1 MKTKHLLALLLLALL
16 PLPLTADIRLPA
28 VIGDN
33 MVLQQQTDVLLWGEA
48 SPRCNITLEPSWSQ
62 SVYTPRTD
70 DDGNWKITLPTITA
84 GGPYKI
90 AITAGKDTKTLK
102 NVLLGEV
109 WLCGGQSNM
118 DVSFRG
124 LANQPVADA
133 ADEILDSAYP
143 DLRLFRV
150 KRDFSLQPRHDC
162 RGSWT
167 VSSPESAE
175 TFSAIGFLF
184 GRMLHQREKVP
195 VGMIV
200 CAWGG
205 SEVEA
210 WMSRENLMRFAGV
223 RFRESAD
230 LRTAN
235 VTPTALYNAMLLPI
249 SGYTIKGC
257 IFYQGEA
264 NITDPAAYRTRFPAM
279 VAEWRA
285 RWGEEFPFF
294 YVQLAP
300 YGYTNMGWSP
310 DQTQAAR
317 FREVQQQCM
326 SDIPRSGMVATT
338 DIGAVHTIHPPD
350 KKTVAKRLLY
360 LAYARCYGYKGFE
373 CSGPVYKSMEIQGEN
388 IALSF
393 DHAPYGVSSYGEP
406 LAGFE
411 IAGEDRIFH
420 PAEAW
425 LKGRSTVIVHS
436 GEVKAPIAVRYC
448 YKNYAYGNLYN
459 NYGIVAPPFRT
470 DDWNE

>member
-62 SVYTPRTD
+62 SVYTTRTD

-167 VSSPESAE
+167 VS
-175 TFSAIGFLF
+175 
-184 GRMLHQREKVP
+184 
-195 VGMIV
+195 
-200 CAWGG
+200 
-205 SEVEA
+205 
-210 WMSRENLMRFAGV
+210 
-223 RFRESAD
+223 
-230 LRTAN
+230 
-235 VTPTALYNAMLLPI
+235 
-249 SGYTIKGC
+249 
-257 IFYQGEA
+257 
-264 NITDPAAYRTRFPAM
+264 
-279 VAEWRA
+279 
-285 RWGEEFPFF
+285 
-294 YVQLAP
+294 
-300 YGYTNMGWSP
+300 
-310 DQTQAAR
+310 
-317 FREVQQQCM
+317 
-326 SDIPRSGMVATT
+326 
-338 DIGAVHTIHPPD
+338 
-350 KKTVAKRLLY
+350 
-360 LAYARCYGYKGFE
+360 
-373 CSGPVYKSMEIQGEN
+373 
-388 IALSF
+388 
-393 DHAPYGVSSYGEP
+393 
-406 LAGFE
+406 
-411 IAGEDRIFH
+411 
-420 PAEAW
+420 
-425 LKGRSTVIVHS
+425 
-436 GEVKAPIAVRYC
+436 
-448 YKNYAYGNLYN
+448 
-459 NYGIVAPPFRT
+459 
-470 DDWNE
+470 

>member
-1 MKTKHLLALLLLALL
+1 
-16 PLPLTADIRLPA
+16 
-28 VIGDN
+28 
-33 MVLQQQTDVLLWGEA
+33 
-48 SPRCNITLEPSWSQ
+48 
-62 SVYTPRTD
+62 
-70 DDGNWKITLPTITA
+70 
-84 GGPYKI
+84 
-90 AITAGKDTKTLK
+90 
-102 NVLLGEV
+102 
-109 WLCGGQSNM
+109 M

-285 RWGEEFPFF
+285 RWGAEFPFF

-406 LAGFE
+406 LAGFQ

-436 GEVKAPIAVRYC
+436 DEVKTPVAVRYC

-459 NYGIVAPPFRT
+459 NYGIAAPPFRT

>member
-16 PLPLTADIRLPA
+16 PLPLTAGIRLPA

-33 MVLQQQTDVLLWGEA
+33 MVLQQQADVLLWGEA

-62 SVYTPRTD
+62 SVYTTRTD
-70 DDGNWKITLPTITA
+70 DDGNWKITLPTIAA
-84 GGPYKI
+84 GGPYEI
-90 AITAGKDTKTLK
+90 AITAGNDTKTLK

-264 NITDPAAYRTRFPAM
+264 NIIRPGGLPHAVPGHGRRVARTL
-279 VAEWRA
+279 
-285 RWGEEFPFF
+285 G
-294 YVQLAP
+294 
-300 YGYTNMGWSP
+300 
-310 DQTQAAR
+310 
-317 FREVQQQCM
+317 
-326 SDIPRSGMVATT
+326 
-338 DIGAVHTIHPPD
+338 
-350 KKTVAKRLLY
+350 
-360 LAYARCYGYKGFE
+360 
-373 CSGPVYKSMEIQGEN
+373 
-388 IALSF
+388 
-393 DHAPYGVSSYGEP
+393 
-406 LAGFE
+406 
-411 IAGEDRIFH
+411 
-420 PAEAW
+420 
-425 LKGRSTVIVHS
+425 
-436 GEVKAPIAVRYC
+436 
-448 YKNYAYGNLYN
+448 
-459 NYGIVAPPFRT
+459 
-470 DDWNE
+470 

>member
-1 MKTKHLLALLLLALL
+1 MKTKHLLALLLLVLF

-28 VIGDN
+28 IIGDN
-33 MVLQQQTDVLLWGEA
+33 MVLQQQADVLLWGEA

-62 SVYTPRTD
+62 NVYTTRTD
-70 DDGNWKITLPTITA
+70 DDGNWKITLPTIAA
-84 GGPYKI
+84 GGPYEI
-90 AITAGKDTKTLK
+90 AITAGKDTRTLK

-167 VSSPESAE
+167 VSSPVSAE
-175 TFSAIGFLF
+175 TFSAVGFLF

-223 RFRESAD
+223 RFRKSAD
-230 LRTAN
+230 LQTAN

-264 NITDPAAYRTRFPAM
+264 NIIDPTAYRMRFPAM

-285 RWGEEFPFF
+285 RWGAEFPFF

-338 DIGAVHTIHPPD
+338 DVGAVRALRPPD
-350 KKTVAKRLLY
+350 
-360 LAYARCYGYKGFE
+360 
-373 CSGPVYKSMEIQGEN
+373 
-388 IALSF
+388 
-393 DHAPYGVSSYGEP
+393 
-406 LAGFE
+406 
-411 IAGEDRIFH
+411 
-420 PAEAW
+420 
-425 LKGRSTVIVHS
+425 
-436 GEVKAPIAVRYC
+436 
-448 YKNYAYGNLYN
+448 
-459 NYGIVAPPFRT
+459 
-470 DDWNE
+470 

>member
-1 MKTKHLLALLLLALL
+1 
-16 PLPLTADIRLPA
+16 
-28 VIGDN
+28 
-33 MVLQQQTDVLLWGEA
+33 
-48 SPRCNITLEPSWSQ
+48 
-62 SVYTPRTD
+62 
-70 DDGNWKITLPTITA
+70 
-84 GGPYKI
+84 
-90 AITAGKDTKTLK
+90 
-102 NVLLGEV
+102 
-109 WLCGGQSNM
+109 
-118 DVSFRG
+118 
-124 LANQPVADA
+124 
-133 ADEILDSAYP
+133 
-143 DLRLFRV
+143 
-150 KRDFSLQPRHDC
+150 
-162 RGSWT
+162 
-167 VSSPESAE
+167 
-175 TFSAIGFLF
+175 
-184 GRMLHQREKVP
+184 MLHQREKVP

-264 NITDPAAYRTRFPAM
+264 NITDPTAYRMRFPAM

-285 RWGEEFPFF
+285 RWGAEFPFF

-373 CSGPVYKSMEIQGEN
+373 CSGPIYKSMEIQGET